1 MYAVTTVASD
11 CSPSLQHTGKSTNLQ
26 TGASDKDPSD
36 TKTRDHS
43 GEPRSFLNAQ
53 IYVNEDEVSAEEL
66 QGLGNIVPVSFTDG
80 EGKFPSAKKMM
91 PCALGSVLRA
101 ADMTRSVVHEGLD
114 AETVRDQAET
124 QPVLSGYRLNDLLT
138 GALYRDKVF

>member
-36 TKTRDHS
+36 TQTR
-43 GEPRSFLNAQ
+43 GSFRQAPFLPESED
-53 IYVNEDEVSAEEL
+53 YVNEDEVSAEEL
-66 QGLGNIVPVSFTDG
+66 QDLGNIGPVSFADG

-138 GALYRDKVF
+138 

>member
-1 MYAVTTVASD
+1 MYAVTPVASD

-66 QGLGNIVPVSFTDG
+66 QGLGNIVPVSFADG
-80 EGKFPSAKKMM
+80 EGEFPFRKEDDA
-91 PCALGSVLRA
+91 LRA
-101 ADMTRSVVHEGLD
+101 RVGAQGRGHDPLGRS
-114 AETVRDQAET
+114 RR
-124 QPVLSGYRLNDLLT
+124 SR
-138 GALYRDKVF
+138 R

>member
-1 MYAVTTVASD
+1 MYAVTPVASD

-66 QGLGNIVPVSFTDG
+66 QGLGNIVPVSFADG

-101 ADMTRSVVHEGLD
+101 ADMTRLVPFTKVSTLKRSGI
-114 AETVRDQAET
+114 RQRRSRCY
-124 QPVLSGYRLNDLLT
+124 PVIG
-138 GALYRDKVF
+138 